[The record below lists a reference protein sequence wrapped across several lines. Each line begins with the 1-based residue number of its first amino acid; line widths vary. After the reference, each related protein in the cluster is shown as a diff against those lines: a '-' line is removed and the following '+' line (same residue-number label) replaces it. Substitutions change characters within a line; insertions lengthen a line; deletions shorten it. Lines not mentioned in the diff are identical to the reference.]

1 MNRKL
6 IDHIGSL
13 LFGHEGGQ
21 KTLQL
26 KSRKQF
32 QVRRDGSLEKEQSVV
47 TDIMVGKDAI
57 YMTYLLPDGNKVSFV
72 NAVTEVE
79 CEVDCNYKVGCIVY
93 KTIPDLQS
101 PIDPSTGALAQEDIN
116 DQRSLFTLFCD
127 DDRLIFFGEKENDE
141 RESVEKTF
149 FEISG
154 VS

>member
-13 LFGHEGGQ
+13 LFGHEGTQ
-21 KTLQL
+21 QTLQL
-26 KSRKQF
+26 KSQKQF
-32 QVRRDGSLEKEQSVV
+32 QVRRDGSFEKEQSVI
-47 TDIMVGKDAI
+47 TDIMVGKEAI

-93 KTIPDLQS
+93 KTIPGQDV
-101 PIDPSTGALAQEDIN
+101 N

-127 DDRLIFFGEKENDE
+127 DDRLIFFGEKENDT
-141 RESVEKTF
+141 REIIEKTF